1 MAVISKM
8 EVLVAKHFKANAL
21 HGVNE
26 LRLVLWRLLV
36 GTRKVF
42 SVLSFNFCDTDSEEQ
57 DDTVCICIV
66 CIF

>member
-26 LRLVLWRLLV
+26 LRLVPWRLPV
-36 GTRKVF
+36 GTR
-42 SVLSFNFCDTDSEEQ
+42 
-57 DDTVCICIV
+57 
-66 CIF
+66 